1 MVTHAGEGIV
11 LGGQPRPGGWPWR
24 TPILWIL
31 RHALVCTRLDRATKF
46 GVVTH
51 MGRGAFRRSAMPLH
65 LCKCVAR
72 FLSDS
77 LVSCCT
83 FENGEGGAMLIAH
96 YRPMCV
102 FYIARSVA
110 FI

>member
-1 MVTHAGEGIV
+1 
-11 LGGQPRPGGWPWR
+11 
-24 TPILWIL
+24 
-31 RHALVCTRLDRATKF
+31 
-46 GVVTH
+46 
-51 MGRGAFRRSAMPLH
+51 MPLH